1 MTELASSV
9 ERKVQLQLQLQAS
22 GELKKLVSEL
32 ITPDG
37 KREFAQRILYL
48 ILHTKYPVEMNVDPI
63 HATAADNEMQRTI
76 REYTSNIEAGGRMYN
91 RSLHVAPELGIY
103 EFPHKEEGMNLRF
116 KLALPDIEANKL
128 LAPPFD
134 QVSSNRAFVVSHLP
148 DHLLVPPDERNL
160 PLRRMRRRLGSMVHQ
175 GNPGVTAPDVYYVNH
190 PTIKKW
196 PFADV

>member
-1 MTELASSV
+1 MPELAPSV

-22 GELKKLVSEL
+22 DKLKELVSEL
-32 ITPDG
+32 ITPER

-134 QVSSNRAFVVSHLP
+134 QVSSNHAFVVSHLP
-148 DHLLVPPDERNL
+148 GHLLVPPDERNL
-160 PLRRMRRRLGSMVHQ
+160 PLRRMRRRLGSVIHQ
-175 GNPGVTAPDVYYVNH
+175 GNPGVTAPDVYYVSR

>member
-1 MTELASSV
+1 MPELDPLV

-22 GELKKLVSEL
+22 DGLKELIGELIAPER
-32 ITPDG
+32 
-37 KREFAQRILYL
+37 KREFAQSILYL

-63 HATAADNEMQRTI
+63 HATVADNEMQRTV
-76 REYTSNIEAGGRMYN
+76 REYTSNIEAGGRIYN
-91 RSLHVAPELGIY
+91 RSLHVAPELGTY
-103 EFPHKEEGMNLRF
+103 EFPHEEEGMNLRF

-134 QVSSNRAFVVSHLP
+134 QVSSNRAYVVSHLP
-148 DHLLVPPDERNL
+148 NHLLIPSEERNL
-160 PLRRMRRRLGSMVHQ
+160 PLRRMRRRLGSTAHH
-175 GNPGVTAPDVYYVNH
+175 GNPYVTAPDSYYVSH